1 MDGCPHRRRLSLSPA
16 AHPFWWVAGL
26 AVLLLGGCAPK
37 VSDKDIRQVDLGELR
52 RLMTADAANESDALL
67 LIDPR
72 NEAAFAAGHLPMAEN
87 LTLLRFPAGSGRDPA
102 YAKHDEIIV
111 YGQNPGSAVARAM
124 AKRLMSLRY
133 KNVRWYA
140 NGIDEWV
147 AAGLPL
153 VTASD
158 AQVGAGQD
166 DRSGAGD
173 GG

>member
-1 MDGCPHRRRLSLSPA
+1 M
-16 AHPFWWVAGL
+16 
-26 AVLLLGGCAPK
+26 LLLGGCAPK
-37 VSDKDIRQVDLGELR
+37 VSDKDLRVVELGELR
-52 RLMTADAANESDALL
+52 RLMSADAANESDRLL

-72 NEAAFAAGHLPMAEN
+72 NPGAFETGHLPMARN

-102 YAKHDEIIV
+102 YARHDEIIV

-147 AAGLPL
+147 ASGLPL
-153 VTASD
+153 VTASE
-158 AQVGAGQD
+158 AQVGGGAG
-166 DRSGAGD
+166 GGPGD